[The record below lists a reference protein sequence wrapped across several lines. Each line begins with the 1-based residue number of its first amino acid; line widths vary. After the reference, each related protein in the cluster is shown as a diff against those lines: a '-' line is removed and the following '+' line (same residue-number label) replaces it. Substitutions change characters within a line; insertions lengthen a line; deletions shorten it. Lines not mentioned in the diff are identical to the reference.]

1 MSKFPF
7 KKICGYDLSKELVD
21 LAKTNMKKLGL
32 NEVEV
37 FVADASN
44 FNKYDDYNYFYIY
57 NSVPEK
63 VFIKMMK
70 NIKKSIEKKPRN
82 CTFIYLNPVYDNI
95 VKNNDFKEF
104 YNYKS
109 IIKWFN
115 YKCYKIEVGET
126 NEKN

>member
-1 MSKFPF
+1 
-7 KKICGYDLSKELVD
+7 
-21 LAKTNMKKLGL
+21 
-32 NEVEV
+32 
-37 FVADASN
+37 
-44 FNKYDDYNYFYIY
+44 
-57 NSVPEK
+57 
-63 VFIKMMK
+63 MMK